1 VLHRL
6 QTDTPVPHTEGCRCL
21 ESDTP
26 EEREPLQHPV
36 PLSWKGATM
45 PPSTL
50 EPLTIL
56 APAPSSEHNSAGTAG
71 CGCGCGCG
79 ATLTQ
84 LALPQDVI
92 RHTGGQD
99 SAPPPRS

>member
-6 QTDTPVPHTEGCRCL
+6 QTDVPAQHTAGCRCL
-21 ESDTP
+21 ESDAP
-26 EEREPLQHPV
+26 ETREPLQHP
-36 PLSWKGATM
+36 LSIPWKGETM

-56 APAPSSEHNSAGTAG
+56 SPIPSAEYNNTGEAG

-79 ATLTQ
+79 ASLTQ
-84 LALPQDVI
+84 LVLPQDVI
-92 RHTGGQD
+92 RPTGDQT
-99 SAPPPRS
+99 SAPPRRS